1 MDNDT
6 DGQTDTQ
13 AAIMEATYRALCD
26 HGYADLTIQ
35 AIADEF
41 AKSKSLLYY
50 HYDTKDEI
58 LVAFLS
64 YMLDQFPVE
73 DAVDPADSPD
83 DQLWSLIDNAVPPSP
98 DAEQRAFRV
107 ALFEL
112 RSQALSNEAYR
123 EQFTRADRFMKET
136 LTDVLVA
143 GIDDGTFRDV
153 DVEPTVELLATI
165 LDGGMLRRTTITG
178 DNTPEIREALAQYVE
193 TQLLVPDDQ

>member
-1 MDNDT
+1 MSGDAAE
-6 DGQTDTQ
+6 QTDTQ

-64 YMLDQFPVE
+64 YMLDQFTVE
-73 DAVDPADSPD
+73 DAIDTTDSPD
-83 DQLWSLIDNAVPPSP
+83 DQLWSLIDNSLPPSP
-98 DAEQRAFRV
+98 DPEQREFQV

-112 RSQALSNEAYR
+112 RSQALSDEAYR
-123 EQFTRADRFMKET
+123 EQFTRADRFIKDT
-136 LTDVLVA
+136 LADVLVA

-153 DVEPTVELLATI
+153 DVERTVELLATM
-165 LDGGMLRRTTITG
+165 LDGAMLRRTTITG
-178 DNTPEIREALAQYVE
+178 DSTPATREALAQFIE
-193 TQLLVPDDQ
+193 RQILAEE

>member
-1 MDNDT
+1 MSSDADDRT
-6 DGQTDTQ
+6 GTQ

-58 LVAFLS
+58 LVEFLS
-64 YMLDQFPVE
+64 YMLDQFTVE
-73 DAVDPADSPD
+73 DAIDTTDSPD
-83 DQLWSLIDNAVPPSP
+83 DQLWSLIDNFLPASP
-98 DAEQRAFRV
+98 DPEQHEFQV
-107 ALFEL
+107 ALLEL

-123 EQFTRADRFMKET
+123 EQFTRADRLIKDT
-136 LTDVLVA
+136 LADVLTA

-153 DVEPTVELLATI
+153 DVEPTVSLLASTI
-165 LDGGMLRRTTITG
+165 DGAMLRRATITG
-178 DNTPEIREALAQYVE
+178 NSTAATREALAQFIE
-193 TQLLVPDDQ
+193 IQLLAEE